1 MHYPNFVFSDHEKI
15 KAGLAAGR
23 IDCAGLVRSYLSRC
37 RSLERINAFRSV
49 FSRTAVQQAE
59 EIDQAG
65 QRGEAG
71 PLAGMI
77 LAVKDNL
84 CWREG
89 PTTCGSRYLESYH
102 SPFNATALARLTA
115 ADAVIIGKTNLDEF
129 AMGSSTENS
138 AFGPV
143 RNPHRFD
150 AVPGGSSGGSA
161 AAVAAGLCTAA
172 LGSDTGGSIRQPA
185 AFCGVTGLKPTYGR
199 VSRYGLVA
207 FASSL
212 DQIGVLAR
220 SARDCASILQVMG
233 GHDPLDAT
241 SAPAAMPDF
250 RECFV
255 GDIRGLRIG
264 LPREYFVDGTDP
276 QILKA
281 ATDAAE
287 WLKSA
292 GATVA
297 EVSLPHTGYAVAA
310 YYIIATA
317 EASANLARYDG
328 LRYGRRDLS
337 SPALEAVYR
346 ASRTAGLGTEV
357 KRRIMLGT
365 FVLSSGYYDA
375 YYGRAHKVRSL
386 IRDDFSA
393 AFGQVDVLL
402 TPTTPTTAFA
412 IGEKSGDP
420 LQMYL
425 SDVFTVSANLAGIPA
440 LSLPAGFDD
449 RRLPIGLQLLAAP
462 FEEAMLLR
470 VADQLQR
477 NFPPCAPD
485 LYAAP
490 AGMEPD
496 HGL

>member
-1 MHYPNFVFSDHEKI
+1 MQYPNFFFSDYETI
-15 KAGLAAGR
+15 KAGLAAGS
-23 IDCAGLVRSYLSRC
+23 IDCAGLVQSYLSRC
-37 RSLERINAFRSV
+37 GSGERINAFRSI
-49 FSRTAVQQAE
+49 FSRTAMRRAE
-59 EIDQAG
+59 EIDRARRNGTAG
-65 QRGEAG
+65 S
-71 PLAGMI
+71 LAGMV

-102 SPFNATALARLTA
+102 SPFDATALTRLTA

-143 RNPHRFD
+143 CNPHRLD

-161 AAVAAGLCTAA
+161 AAVAAGFCTAA

-199 VSRYGLVA
+199 VSRQGLVA

-212 DQIGVLAR
+212 DQIGILAR
-220 SARDCASILQVMG
+220 SSRDCAALLQVMG
-233 GHDPLDAT
+233 GYDPLDAT
-241 SAPAAMPDF
+241 SARVVVPDF
-250 RECFV
+250 HLKF
-255 GDIRGLRIG
+255 GTDIRGVRIG
-264 LPREYFVDGTDP
+264 LPREYFVAGTDP

-281 ATDAAE
+281 VKSAAD
-287 WLKSA
+287 WLQAA
-292 GATVA
+292 GATVD
-297 EVSLPHTGYAVAA
+297 EVSLPHTDYAVAA

-328 LRYGRRDLS
+328 LRYGRRRAS
-337 SPALEAVYR
+337 SPALDAVYH
-346 ASRTAGLGTEV
+346 ASRSSGLGTEV

-365 FVLSSGYYDA
+365 YVLSSGYYDA
-375 YYGRAHKVRSL
+375 YYGRAQKVRSR
-386 IRDDFSA
+386 IRNDFSA
-393 AFGQVDVLL
+393 VFGQVDLLL

-440 LSLPAGFDD
+440 LSLPVGFDD
-449 RRLPIGLQLLAAP
+449 RRLPIGMQLLAAS
-462 FEEAMLLR
+462 FEEATLLR
-470 VADQLQR
+470 VADFLQK
-477 NFPPCAPD
+477 NYPPGAPD
-485 LYAAP
+485 LYVAP